1 MSVVTNKYA
10 LVLTVLLLMQ
20 GGVFYATAMRKEN
33 VPVVRP
39 LSTFPTN
46 LGNWQMHLDVPIE
59 QEVLDVLKADDTLNR
74 VYENQAHTAAA
85 FFFVGFFQT
94 QRYGQAPHSPKNCL
108 PGSGWEPINTSNI
121 DIKVEG
127 RPEPIVANY
136 YLVARGDEKSVVL
149 YWYQS
154 HNRVIAGE
162 FSAKFWL
169 IADSIRYHRS
179 DSALVKIVVPVRNG
193 DSNQATRTAVEFAQ
207 TIYPAL
213 SQQLPM

>member
-1 MSVVTNKYA
+1 MNFLTNKYA
-10 LVLTVLLLMQ
+10 RVLTVLLLAQ
-20 GGVFYATAMRKEN
+20 GAVFYATAMRKEN
-33 VPVVRP
+33 VPTVGR
-39 LSTFPTN
+39 LAMFPTDV
-46 LGNWQMHLDVPIE
+46 GNWVMHQDVPIE

-74 VYENQAHTAAA
+74 VYETKDHTQAA
-85 FFFVGFFQT
+85 FLFVGFFLT

-108 PGSGWEPINTSNI
+108 PGSGWEPVDTTNMEV
-121 DIKVEG
+121 KVAG
-127 RPEPIVANY
+127 RPEPIVVNH

-179 DSALVKIVVPVRNG
+179 DSALVKIVVPVRGG
-193 DSNQATRTAVEFAQ
+193 DTGQATKTAVEFAQ
-207 TIYPAL
+207 TMYPSL
-213 SQQLPM
+213 SQQLPQ

>member
-1 MSVVTNKYA
+1 MNILTNKYA
-10 LVLTVLLLMQ
+10 RALTVLLLLQ
-20 GGVFYATAMRKEN
+20 GAFFYATAMRKEN
-33 VPVVRP
+33 VPAVQP
-39 LSTFPTN
+39 LSGFPTVV
-46 LGNWQMHLDVPIE
+46 GEWQMHRDVPIE
-59 QEVLDVLKADDTLNR
+59 QDVLDVLKADDTLNR
-74 VYENQAHTAAA
+74 VYENQAQTEGAFLFVA
-85 FFFVGFFQT
+85 FFRT

-108 PGSGWEPINTSNI
+108 PGSGWEPVDTSNI
-121 DIKVEG
+121 EIAVKG
-127 RPEPIVANY
+127 RPEPIVANH

-179 DSALVKIVVPVRNG
+179 DSALVKIVVPVRNN
-193 DSNQATRTAVEFAQ
+193 DSAAATRTAVEFAK

-213 SQQLPM
+213 SVQLPM